1 MIATHALPIKW
12 MTNRI
17 KILMLDKTRTQSQER
32 FVNGR
37 VKKLVSILDGP
48 ITRDE
53 DM

>member
-12 MTNRI
+12 MTNIIR
-17 KILMLDKTRTQSQER
+17 ILMVNKTRIQSHER

-48 ITRDE
+48 ITRVE